1 MPMNGQLPVA
11 LTRNILKTMFM
22 KKLIL
27 IVLVLVSTHSFGQ
40 SLLKK
45 FEFGLKGG
53 VNVSNFTNA
62 NFPTDPLIG
71 FNAGATVAFKFTDN
85 FMVQE
90 DFLFSTGGAKIKD
103 GELGTQDLKLSYF
116 SVPIVLKYRTNSGFY
131 VEAGAQAAFKVKED
145 VGGLTDTKFA
155 KKYDVGAVGGIG
167 YQSKIGLGIGARYV
181 YGLQKVSDG
190 SNTALVND
198 FKNNAIQANIFYVF

>member
-1 MPMNGQLPVA
+1 
-11 LTRNILKTMFM
+11 M

-27 IVLVLVSTHSFGQ
+27 IALVLVSTQSFSQ
-40 SLLKK
+40 SLLQK

-90 DFLFSTGGAKIKD
+90 DFLFSTGGAKIK
-103 GELGTQDLKLSYF
+103 GGKLGTQDLKLSYF

-131 VEAGAQAAFKVKED
+131 AEAGAQAAFKVKED
-145 VGGLTDTKFA
+145 VGGLTDIKFA

-181 YGLQKVSDG
+181 YGIQKVFD
-190 SNTALVND
+190 SNTLVND
-198 FKNNAIQANIFYVF
+198 FKNNTIQANIFYVF